1 MIWFDTDDGFRFLVL
16 YMSIKMKMMNYLAIH
31 VCDVIYVVLRQGYE
45 VAVFISFVWK
55 KRVLS
60 LYESFHF

>member
-1 MIWFDTDDGFRFLVL
+1 MLWFDTDDGFHFLIL
-16 YMSIKMKMMNYLAIH
+16 YMSIKMKMMNYLSIH

-55 KRVLS
+55 KRFPPWC
-60 LYESFHF
+60 ESSHF